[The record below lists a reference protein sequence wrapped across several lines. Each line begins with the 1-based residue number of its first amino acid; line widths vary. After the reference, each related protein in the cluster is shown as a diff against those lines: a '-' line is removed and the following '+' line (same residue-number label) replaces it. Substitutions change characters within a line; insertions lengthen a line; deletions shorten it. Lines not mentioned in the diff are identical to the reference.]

1 MSFLLILLV
10 VASALGQPLQIAANS
25 RLREAVQSPA
35 LSALIAFVVGSVLL
49 AILVVSGLFE
59 RGRLSG
65 AHQSPLVGLDGRRAG
80 RLLDPGRDRRPS
92 KHELRDDHWRRD
104 LRAAHCL
111 DGDRSLRLVQRPGR
125 TDQHVAHHRRRTAAL
140 RRHPHA
146 ADLTALFV
154 MQWSIVAT

>member
-1 MSFLLILLV
+1 MPFLLILLV

-35 LSALIAFVVGSVLL
+35 LSALVAFVVGSVLL

-59 RGRLSG
+59 RGNFR
-65 AHQSPLVGLDGRRAG
+65 GLTKVPWWAWTGGVLAVFSRH
-80 RLLDPGRDRRPS
+80 RRPS
-92 KHELRDDHWRRD
+92 KHELRDDHWD

-140 RRHPHA
+140 RRRPHA

-154 MQWSIVAT
+154 MQWSIAAT

>member
-1 MSFLLILLV
+1 MPFLLILLV

-35 LSALIAFVVGSVLL
+35 LSSLIAFVVGSVLL

-80 RLLDPGRDRRPS
+80 RLLHPGRHRRPS
-92 KHELRDDHWRRD
+92 AGVVIGARGPCGASGDGLCLE
-104 LRAAHCL
+104 AHKKPK
-111 DGDRSLRLVQRPGR
+111 SSQE
-125 TDQHVAHHRRRTAAL
+125 
-140 RRHPHA
+140 
-146 ADLTALFV
+146 
-154 MQWSIVAT
+154 ATNTNTCSRN